1 MKEADR
7 LRRENRT
14 LRARLSRLSEVSLRV
29 TESLDLDTVLQE
41 VVDGARSL
49 TDARYG
55 AVGVF
60 DDSGRIRDF
69 ITSGITPEERQLLGG
84 LPKGLGILGYLNEI
98 REPLRLTDLTQHP
111 KSVGFPERHPPMK
124 TFLGAP
130 IRHLGE
136 SVGNI
141 YLTEKEGGREFT
153 LEDEE
158 TLVMFASQA
167 AAAIGN
173 ALRHRDAETERRRLE
188 TLVTTSP
195 VGVLVLDAE
204 TRTIEFVNQ
213 EAERII
219 GVPTMPGS
227 KMEQFQKMAIYRRT
241 DGREYSTDERPLTRA
256 LEHGEVVRAE
266 EILLDHPDGGTT
278 MVLVNATPIHSKDGE
293 ITSAVA
299 VIQDM
304 TPLEEA
310 ERLRNEFL
318 AMVSHELRT
327 PLTTIKG
334 STSIVLSGSS
344 RPPGISAL
352 LQYFRMID
360 EQADNLNDLVN
371 NLLDM
376 TQIEA
381 GALSV
386 SLEPTD
392 VATLVDE
399 AKAAFARQGAQNPVE
414 VDLPPD
420 LPRIEADKQRI
431 AQVLNNLLSNAS
443 KYSAETSTIRVTA
456 SRDEPYVTI
465 SVTDEGRGI
474 SAEQFTG
481 LFRKFSRMGARE
493 VAGEG
498 LGLAICKGIVE
509 AHGGRIRAES
519 DGEGR
524 GARITLTIPEAVAVQ
539 ETAGDAGYAR
549 SGDGRRILA
558 VDDESQVLRLLRNI
572 LSGHGYRPLGAGNPD
587 EMMHLL
593 QMEQPHLVLLDLM
606 MPGTSGFELMSRIRK
621 VSHVPIIFL
630 SANDQEE
637 NIAKALDMGADD
649 YMIKPFSATELLARV
664 GASLRKWER
673 ASAAPTNQSYRLG
686 DLTIDYAE
694 RSVTVSG
701 RPAPLTS
708 TEYKLLFE
716 LSVNAGRVLTQD
728 QLLQRVWGT
737 EYSGQGHLV
746 RAFVTKLRHKLDDDA
761 SNPKYIFTEINVGY
775 RMPKP

>member
-84 LPKGLGILGYLNEI
+84 LPKGLGILGYLNEV

-111 KSVGFPERHPPMK
+111 ESVGFPERHPPMK

-241 DGREYSTDERPLTRA
+241 DGREYSIDERPLTRA

-386 SLEPTD
+386 SLEPTA

-524 GARITLTIPEAVAVQ
+524 GARITLTIPEAVAAQ

-716 LSVNAGRVLTQD
+716 LSVNAGRVLTQG